1 MINHHFLAFSAVLKA
16 SIRLR
21 RVYISVQL
29 TIIFRFVQLF
39 EYDFK
44 MSTVNEKV
52 KAGFAKLGEY
62 FYARDLIVILAALV
76 VESLLII
83 GIQEYGKTLKDTTVR
98 ITCNDKSINYPM
110 APEEQIDWTK
120 QLFVAGILLY
130 FVISIGHTI
139 SVMNKV
145 DYASQTGMLDGT
157 LRNVPMIRL
166 VRCWGLMLIG
176 LFFFVL
182 VILGLRFFW
191 PFTVLAYNF
200 ISACKPAKLELLC
213 GPHSYQSV
221 DVTCTTSFDTWF
233 PARSATMS
241 TYFTLQVFVMFQ
253 TLWYVMNMSW
263 TGVKRYLNIF
273 LMLVSILLT
282 VGIACSA
289 LHRNET
295 SVVVLVISFFV
306 VLSIFDGS
314 CLRVLNDW
322 LNWDGQQEL
331 PSNWNDVTKTGQV
344 PLPDKNNPQQSGNIE
359 QTTSQLVPQ
368 SADQH
373 LSSPTAV

>member
-1 MINHHFLAFSAVLKA
+1 M
-16 SIRLR
+16 
-21 RVYISVQL
+21 
-29 TIIFRFVQLF
+29 
-39 EYDFK
+39 
-44 MSTVNEKV
+44 
-52 KAGFAKLGEY
+52 
-62 FYARDLIVILAALV
+62 
-76 VESLLII
+76 
-83 GIQEYGKTLKDTTVR
+83 
-98 ITCNDKSINYPM
+98 
-110 APEEQIDWTK
+110 
-120 QLFVAGILLY
+120 LLY
-130 FVISIGHTI
+130 VVISIGHTI

-241 TYFTLQVFVMFQ
+241 TYFTLQVFILYQ
-253 TLWYVMNMSW
+253 TFCYVMNMSLK
-263 TGVKRYLNIF
+263 GKKQYGNSF
-273 LMLVSILLT
+273 LILVSILLT

-289 LHRNET
+289 FHRNET
-295 SVVVLVISFFV
+295 SIIVLVNSFFV
-306 VLSIFDGS
+306 VMFFSIFDGS
-314 CLRVLNDW
+314 CSGELND
-322 LNWDGQQEL
+322 
-331 PSNWNDVTKTGQV
+331 
-344 PLPDKNNPQQSGNIE
+344 
-359 QTTSQLVPQ
+359 
-368 SADQH
+368 
-373 LSSPTAV
+373 

>member
-1 MINHHFLAFSAVLKA
+1 MLKA
-16 SIRLR
+16 SVCGGYIYECNTPLHSD
-21 RVYISVQL
+21 VYI
-29 TIIFRFVQLF
+29 VQLF

-44 MSTVNEKV
+44 MSTFYEKV
-52 KAGFAKLGEY
+52 KAEFTKLGEY
-62 FYARDLIVILAALV
+62 FYARDLMVIFVALV
-76 VESLLII
+76 VESLLFI
-83 GIQEYGKTLKDTTVR
+83 GIQEYGKTLKGTTVK

-139 SVMNKV
+139 SVMKKL
-145 DYASQTGMLDGT
+145 DDESQMGMLDGA

-166 VRCWGLMLIG
+166 VRSWGLMLIG

-241 TYFTLQVFVMFQ
+241 TYFTLQVFIMFQ

-295 SVVVLVISFFV
+295 SVVVLVISFFC
-306 VLSIFDGS
+306 
-314 CLRVLNDW
+314 CLVNF
-322 LNWDGQQEL
+322 
-331 PSNWNDVTKTGQV
+331 
-344 PLPDKNNPQQSGNIE
+344 
-359 QTTSQLVPQ
+359 
-368 SADQH
+368 
-373 LSSPTAV
+373 

>member
-1 MINHHFLAFSAVLKA
+1 
-16 SIRLR
+16 
-21 RVYISVQL
+21 
-29 TIIFRFVQLF
+29 
-39 EYDFK
+39 

-98 ITCNDKSINYPM
+98 ITCNHKSINYPM

-120 QLFVAGILLY
+120 QLFVAGMLLY
-130 FVISIGHTI
+130 VVISIGHTI
-139 SVMNKV
+139 SVMKIM
-145 DYASQTGMLDGT
+145 DYESQTGMLDGAI
-157 LRNVPMIRL
+157 RNAPMIRL

-233 PARSATMS
+233 PARSATTS
-241 TYFTLQVFVMFQ
+241 TYFTLQVIKCSFCTRRYFV
-253 TLWYVMNMSW
+253 T
-263 TGVKRYLNIF
+263 
-273 LMLVSILLT
+273 
-282 VGIACSA
+282 
-289 LHRNET
+289 
-295 SVVVLVISFFV
+295 
-306 VLSIFDGS
+306 
-314 CLRVLNDW
+314 
-322 LNWDGQQEL
+322 
-331 PSNWNDVTKTGQV
+331 
-344 PLPDKNNPQQSGNIE
+344 
-359 QTTSQLVPQ
+359 
-368 SADQH
+368 
-373 LSSPTAV
+373 

>member
-1 MINHHFLAFSAVLKA
+1 MVKA
-16 SIRLR
+16 SVCGGYIYECNTPLHSD
-21 RVYISVQL
+21 VYI
-29 TIIFRFVQLF
+29 VQLF

-44 MSTVNEKV
+44 MSTFYEKV
-52 KAGFAKLGEY
+52 KAEFTKLGEY
-62 FYARDLIVILAALV
+62 FYARDLMVIFVALV
-76 VESLLII
+76 VESLLFI
-83 GIQEYGKTLKDTTVR
+83 GIQEYGKTLKGTTVK

-139 SVMNKV
+139 SVMKKL
-145 DYASQTGMLDGT
+145 DDESQMGMLDGA

-166 VRCWGLMLIG
+166 VRSWGLMLIG

-191 PFTVLAYNF
+191 PYTVLAYNF
-200 ISACKPAKLELLC
+200 ISVCKPDKLELLC

-221 DVTCTTSFDTWF
+221 DVMCTTAFDIWF

-241 TYFTLQVFVMFQ
+241 TYFTLQVFIMLQ
-253 TLWYVMNMSW
+253 TLWYVLNMSW
-263 TGVKRYLNIF
+263 TGVKRYLNTFVI
-273 LMLVSILLT
+273 LVSILLT

-289 LHRNET
+289 FHRNET
-295 SVVVLVISFFV
+295 SIVVFVISFFV
-306 VLSIFDGS
+306 VLSIFDDS
-314 CLRVLNDW
+314 CLGELNGW
-322 LNWDGQQEL
+322 LNWDGQQKL

-344 PLPDKNNPQQSGNIE
+344 PLLDKNNPQQSGNIE
-359 QTTSQLVPQ
+359 QTTSQLVPKPLEQ
-368 SADQH
+368 Q
-373 LSSPTAV
+373 LSSPTTGMNKGPQSS